1 MATEDVKFSITG
13 DDSNYQTSLTRS
25 TRATEQASKRMVS
38 AFNEVDKSRSRGFA
52 GAGGSSLGAVSLQAQ
67 DVAVQLQNGAKW
79 STVIAQQGS
88 QIASIFGPGGAIL
101 GGALA
106 IGAAIY
112 TWVTGSKEANKQFE
126 ESAAKLKAMQSAG
139 ESLRAGAQADAQ
151 AAGLAGKKGTA
162 LEMARLEIDHAKE
175 LAKIKEQAA
184 QNGDKAMEKIAES
197 AENERYAAERKAI
210 EEKAT
215 IEAVN
220 ARTEKEKELEGEKA
234 RGRTADAQRSA
245 LLLTDTEKLKQI
257 ELEIAA
263 IKNRSAVSS
272 TASIAERTRDAKSV
286 ANLAEK
292 ELEKAKLEQ
301 KIMEDGNKSARQGL
315 EESIQRADKVAEIRK
330 NIADLEGQ
338 METEKAKDKV
348 EQSAEVGER
357 IKEKAAQARMSP
369 GERQAQAREERDQAR
384 AERKVINQEIDEEDR
399 RRRGKGASGLT
410 KEERDEMR
418 GIRERGQKTA
428 KNKEDIKASID
439 KDSIQELS
447 TKIAD
452 EVAKLITK

>member
-25 TRATEQASKRMVS
+25 TKATEQASKRMVS
-38 AFNEVDKSRSRGFA
+38 AFSEVDKSRSRGFS
-52 GAGGSSLGAVSLQAQ
+52 GAGGNSLGAVSLQAQ

-112 TWVTGSKEANKQFE
+112 TWVTGAKEAEKAF
-126 ESAAKLKAMQSAG
+126 AAGEKRLKDMQSAG
-139 ESLRAGAQADAQ
+139 ESLRSGAIADTQ

-162 LEMARLEIDHAKE
+162 LAMARLEIDHENK
-175 LAKIKEQAA
+175 LAAIREKAA
-184 QNGDKAMEKIAES
+184 QNGDKAMERIATA
-197 AENERYAAERKAI
+197 AEEQRYSAERKAI
-210 EEKAT
+210 EEQQT
-215 IEAVN
+215 LESVN
-220 ARTEKEKELEGEKA
+220 ARTEKERELESEKA
-234 RGRTADAQRSA
+234 RGRSADAQRSA
-245 LLLTDTEKLKQI
+245 LLLTDAEKLKQI
-257 ELEIAA
+257 EEEIAA

-272 TASIAERTRDAKSV
+272 TASISERTREARSV

-301 KIMEDGNKSARQGL
+301 KIQEEGNKSARQGL
-315 EESIQRADKVAEIRK
+315 EESIDRANKVAEIRK
-330 NIADLEGQ
+330 NIGELEDQ
-338 METEKAKDKV
+338 KARELKKDEV
-348 EQSAEVGER
+348 DQSAEVGER
-357 IKEKAAQARMSP
+357 IKEKAAQARMTP
-369 GERQAQAREERDQAR
+369 GEREAQRQEAKEQAR
-384 AERKVINQEIDEEDR
+384 AERQVIGKEIDDEDR
-399 RRRGKGASGLT
+399 RRRGKGMSGLS
-410 KEERDEMR
+410 KDERDEMR
-418 GIRERGQKTA
+418 NVRERGQKTA